1 MTTTSPARN
10 HPTSD
15 EHLGDSAS
23 VPLRSVA
30 AVVIGVVMLVAAFA
44 CLNRM
49 PGWADSYG
57 AIWVYL
63 GFFVYMSIA
72 GRLFWWGFD
81 QLIDRLRA
89 PRGTGR

>member
-1 MTTTSPARN
+1 MPTASTARDRQE
-10 HPTSD
+10 SQ
-15 EHLGDSAS
+15 DSVGRSATD
-23 VPLRSVA
+23 PLRVLG
-30 AVVIGVVMLVAAFA
+30 AVVVGVVMLIAAFA

-49 PGWADSYG
+49 SEWADRYG

-81 QLIDRLRA
+81 QLLDRLRA
-89 PRGTGR
+89 QRGIGR